1 MATLT
6 SHTLNSVDGTH
17 AGGIAVELI
26 EIAKDGTRT
35 NIFRDKMDE
44 GGRLSKDII
53 SPDDSAV
60 YELVFKTDVL
70 LWAKGLAIGA
80 GLNVNVD
87 EPDVSPL
94 AIQGPKAEDLMAK
107 VFGEAIR
114 DIGFFKFDW
123 FDFKGTRQLIAR
135 SGYSKQGGFEVYLQ
149 DGSLGSALWD
159 AIWEAGIGI

>member
-26 EIAKDGTRT
+26 EIAEDGTRT

-60 YELVFKTDVL
+60 YELVFKTGEYFE
-70 LWAKGLAIGA
+70 ALAIPRA
-80 GLNVNVD
+80 APQTSKEVVIRFEMKD
-87 EPDVSPL
+87 PDGDYHIPLMLSPN
-94 AIQGPKAEDLMAK
+94 
-107 VFGEAIR
+107 
-114 DIGFFKFDW
+114 
-123 FDFKGTRQLIAR
+123 
-135 SGYSKQGGFEVYLQ
+135 SYSVWW
-149 DGSLGSALWD
+149 SS
-159 AIWEAGIGI
+159 